1 MDRSHWCRAHD
12 PGLDLFKRAFVITP
26 SFTNGDKLGF
36 KLKAK
41 GKGKSLPRNARAR
54 RLLDWTQA
62 TLAEARGWHRQPW
75 SNLSEAGELCR
86 QELFKPCT

>member
-12 PGLDLFKRAFVITP
+12 PGLDYFKRAFVISP
-26 SFTNGDKLGF
+26 FRFTNGDSWAF

-41 GKGKSLPRNARAR
+41 GKGNHPAQCRAR

-62 TLAEARGWHRQPW
+62 TLAEA
-75 SNLSEAGELCR
+75 AGLA
-86 QELFKPCT
+86 